1 VAAARKVAVVAL
13 YFPVVASDSTVCA
26 LLPSPSLLR
35 SFPVLVGVLP
45 DDGGVVVV
53 VVAPDGCYRGD
64 EEGSG
69 GGLIFASV
77 STVCALLPSP
87 SLLRS
92 FERCIHSL
100 FSLFFTYFSPTLLV
114 RLISVHVCFFYS
126 AIL

>member
-1 VAAARKVAVVAL
+1 
-13 YFPVVASDSTVCA
+13 
-26 LLPSPSLLR
+26 
-35 SFPVLVGVLP
+35 LVGVLP